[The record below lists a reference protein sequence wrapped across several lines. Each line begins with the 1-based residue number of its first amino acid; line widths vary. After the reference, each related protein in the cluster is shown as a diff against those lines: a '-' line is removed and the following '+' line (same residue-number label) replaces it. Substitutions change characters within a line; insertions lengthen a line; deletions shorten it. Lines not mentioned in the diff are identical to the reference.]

1 MCTVCRAAG
10 LALLS
15 LSPIK
20 AALARDR
27 VPSANDVRATNER
40 LASLYGWLFK
50 FTSARNSCCLPLER
64 HIWA

>member
-1 MCTVCRAAG
+1 MCAVCRAGG

-27 VPSANDVRATNER
+27 VPSANDMRATNER

-50 FTSARNSCCLPLER
+50 LTSARNSYCLPLER

>member
-1 MCTVCRAAG
+1 MGAVCWAGG

-27 VPSANDVRATNER
+27 VPSANDMRATNER
-40 LASLYGWLFK
+40 LASLCGWLFK
-50 FTSARNSCCLPLER
+50 LTSARNSYCLPLRR